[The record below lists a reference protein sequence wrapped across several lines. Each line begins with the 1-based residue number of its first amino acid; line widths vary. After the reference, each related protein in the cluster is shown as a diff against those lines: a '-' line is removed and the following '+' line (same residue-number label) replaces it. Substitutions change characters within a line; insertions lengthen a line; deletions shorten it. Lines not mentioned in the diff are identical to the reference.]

1 MQRSPPGIGEHHCDE
16 NEGEHEIDRREQS
29 LPREEAPDRLEF
41 AHPRDGLTGRT
52 RIEIA
57 HRQAQEVGE
66 QTLPELDVDA
76 IGGVGEGVGTQILQ
90 DDVEKADRHETGDHH
105 EQGFVAF
112 VGQHLVDDDLEDQ
125 RPDQGEDLNEQR
137 GRQHMPER
145 AAVAPQ
151 RRQKPADRECLR
163 VYAGSPRLRAIR
175 RARPSVSRASSSAG
189 ISVAAW
195 LIGSTSRQRPEAA
208 RPA

>member
-1 MQRSPPGIGEHHCDE
+1 M
-16 NEGEHEIDRREQS
+16 
-29 LPREEAPDRLEF
+29 
-41 AHPRDGLTGRT
+41 
-52 RIEIA
+52 
-57 HRQAQEVGE
+57 GE

-76 IGGVGEGVGTQILQ
+76 IGGVGEGVGAQVLQ

-125 RPDQGEDLNEQR
+125 RPNQGENLNEQR

-163 VYAGSPRLRAIR
+163 VYAGSPQL
-175 RARPSVSRASSSAG
+175 ARDQESPSVRLARELVG
-189 ISVAAW
+189 RHLGGGVAD
-195 LIGSTSRQRPEAA
+195 RVNE
-208 RPA
+208 PAES